1 MLVIGGEKMADWK
14 TGVAL
19 PSEIVKEIDECVAS
33 DKYPKGKYHSRTHF
47 VIEAIKEKLH
57 KENKS

>member
-1 MLVIGGEKMADWK
+1 MADWK